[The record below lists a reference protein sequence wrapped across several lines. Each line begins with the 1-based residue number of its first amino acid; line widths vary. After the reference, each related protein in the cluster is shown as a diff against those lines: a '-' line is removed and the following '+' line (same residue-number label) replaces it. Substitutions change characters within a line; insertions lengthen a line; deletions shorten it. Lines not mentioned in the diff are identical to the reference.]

1 MNRHRYLAA
10 TLLALLLITGCSKTM
25 NEVDAGS
32 VKAHL
37 NPHPKERYELTFTVH
52 DAPGP
57 FESATAGAQYEVGNP
72 MCIPDDPFTGG
83 QSKSPGVTRP
93 VPLERIAP
101 QTYRGTVTVDLL
113 ADEDLFGLGVCH
125 WNDMGAGINLV
136 AHGVTFNAVIGK
148 DDIEAQSTVPTYFW
162 KGDYSNPSTAGY
174 DKSGIPNAEYA
185 AAPDHTKYFYVDIS
199 AKRIAP

>member
-1 MNRHRYLAA
+1 
-10 TLLALLLITGCSKTM
+10 M

-32 VKAHL
+32 AKAHL
-37 NPHPKERYELTFTVH
+37 NPHPKERYELTFTIH

-57 FESATAGAQYEVGNP
+57 FDSVTAGAQYEVGNP
-72 MCIPDDPFTGG
+72 TCIPTDAFSGG
-83 QSKSPGVTRP
+83 KSDSPGVTRR

-101 QTYRGTVTVDLL
+101 QTYRGEVTVDLL

-148 DDIEAQSTVPTYFW
+148 DDIVAQRTAPTYFW
-162 KGDYSNPSTAGY
+162 KDHYTNPPMKGYSAGGVPY
-174 DKSGIPNAEYA
+174 SVYVT
-185 AAPDHTKYFYVDIS
+185 APDRTKYFFIEIL
-199 AKRIAP
+199 ATRIVP